1 MRLSERLKKNYNLED
16 RHAILFCLVMIGI
29 PFVAFLVFWVY
40 VNIDSI
46 LLAFQDDYGKFTLDN
61 IIRVFK
67 TFTGEAE
74 EMYVESV
81 PKQTLSAILGR
92 TVWLWFLVNVVCV
105 LPSMISSYILFKKIF
120 GHYVFRMIFMIP
132 SILAGIVWVSIMKK
146 MVDPNGPVIAF
157 GQALGIN
164 FSDDVLISGLLVS
177 LKTSFKTIVALN
189 VLPHIVG
196 FNIIISGAYARIP
209 NELFEV
215 GRLEGLGFIKE
226 FFLVSVPLVWPTV
239 VVCMIGN
246 FASVFTFDGQVYLY
260 TELQYNTGT
269 IGSYLYLLT
278 AKISNSNKAVNSYG
292 YPAAVGVVLT
302 AMTVP
307 VVLIGKYG
315 LEKAIEP
322 VEY

>member
-1 MRLSERLKKNYNLED
+1 MRLSERLKKNYSLED
-16 RHAILFCLVMIGI
+16 RHAIVFCLIMIGI
-29 PFVAFLVFWVY
+29 PFVAFLVFWAY
-40 VNIDSI
+40 VNFSSI
-46 LLAFQDDYGKFTLDN
+46 LLAFQDDYGKFTFDN
-61 IIRVFK
+61 ILQVFK
-67 TFTGEAE
+67 TFTGETE
-74 EMYVESV
+74 ELYIESI
-81 PKQTLSAILGR
+81 PKQSLGSILGR
-92 TVWLWFLVNVVCV
+92 TVLLWFLVNVVCV
-105 LPSMISSYILFKKIF
+105 LPSMISSYILFKKIL

-146 MVDPNGPVIAF
+146 MIDPNGPVIAF
-157 GQALGIN
+157 GKILGIN
-164 FSDDVLISGLLVS
+164 FSADVLRSGLLVS
-177 LKTSFKTIVALN
+177 LETSFATIVVLN

-209 NELFEV
+209 GELFEV

-226 FFLVSVPLVWPTV
+226 FFLVSVPLIWPTV

-278 AKISNSNKAVNSYG
+278 AKISNSNQAVNSYG

-302 AMTVP
+302 AMTIP

-315 LEKAIEP
+315 LEKAVEP